1 MKNFFD
7 LLPEKFIIFDTEY
20 TAWEG
25 SQERNW
31 SDDDE
36 YMELVQIGALKVIK
50 TDTTIKIVKKINI
63 YIKPKKNPDLSE
75 YFINLTGITQN
86 IIDKKA
92 ITFNEAMKKFYSFCR
107 IKNDVKLPMFSYGND
122 YDIIKY
128 NLKLNSINKKSRF
141 YKWEKKFYD
150 IRPIFDCY
158 VDTSKYTSGTI
169 YKAFNI
175 KQKNTH
181 VHNALWDCRSMFLS
195 LKNILSY

>member
-50 TDTTIKIVKKINI
+50 TDTTIKIEKRINI

-86 IIDKKA
+86 IVDKKGV
-92 ITFNEAMKKFYSFCR
+92 TFNEAMKKFYDFCK
-107 IKNDVKLPMFSYGND
+107 IKNNVKLPMFSYGND

-128 NLKLNSINKKSRF
+128 NLKLNSVNKKSRF

-169 YKAFNI
+169 HKAFKINKKI
-175 KQKNTH
+175 TH

-195 LKNILSY
+195 LKSIL

>member
-1 MKNFFD
+1 MTNVFD

-25 SQERNW
+25 SQKRGW
-31 SDDDE
+31 SGENE
-36 YMELVQIGALKVIK
+36 YMELVQIGALKVVK
-50 TDTTIKIVKKINI
+50 TPKTIKIVKKLNI
-63 YIKPKKNPDLSE
+63 YIKPKKNPELSE
-75 YFINLTGITQN
+75 YFTNLTGITQN
-86 IIDKKA
+86 TLDKKGV
-92 ITFNEAMKKFYSFCR
+92 TFNEAMKQFYNFCKT
-107 IKNDVKLPMFSYGND
+107 KNNVKLPMFSYGND

-169 YKAFNI
+169 YKAFDI
-175 KQKNTH
+175 DSKNAN
-181 VHNALWDCRSMFLS
+181 VHNALWDCKSIFYS
-195 LKNILSY
+195 LKHIIS

>member
-36 YMELVQIGALKVIK
+36 YMELVQIGALKVVK
-50 TDTTIKIVKKINI
+50 TPRTIKIVKKFNI
-63 YIKPKKNPDLSE
+63 YIKPKKNPELSE

-86 IIDKKA
+86 IVDKKGV
-92 ITFNEAMKKFYSFCR
+92 TFNEAMKQFYNFCKT
-107 IKNDVKLPMFSYGND
+107 KNNVKLPMFSYGND

-128 NLKLNSINKKSRF
+128 NLKLNSVNKKSRF

-158 VDTSKYTSGTI
+158 VDTSDYTSGTI
-169 YKAFNI
+169 YKAFKI
-175 KQKNTH
+175 TKKITH
-181 VHNALWDCRSMFLS
+181 VHNALWDCKSIFLS
-195 LKNILSY
+195 LKNIL

>member
-1 MKNFFD
+1 MRNFFD

-50 TDTTIKIVKKINI
+50 TDTTIKVVKKFNK
-63 YIKPKKNPDLSE
+63 YVKPKKNPELSE

-86 IIDKKA
+86 IVDKKGV
-92 ITFNEAMKKFYSFCR
+92 TFNEAMKQFYNFCKT
-107 IKNDVKLPMFSYGND
+107 KNNVKLPMFSYGND
-122 YDIIKY
+122 YNIIKY
-128 NLKLNSINKKSRF
+128 NLKLNSVNKKSRF

-158 VDTSKYTSGTI
+158 VDTSEYTSGTI

-175 KQKNTH
+175 NKKITY
-181 VHNALWDCRSMFLS
+181 VHNALWDCKSIFIS
-195 LKNILSY
+195 LKNILY

>member
-1 MKNFFD
+1 MTNVFD

-31 SDDDE
+31 SGDDE

-50 TDTTIKIVKKINI
+50 TDTTIKVVKKFNI
-63 YIKPKKNPDLSE
+63 YIEPKKNPELSQ

-86 IIDKKA
+86 TIDKKA
-92 ITFNEAMKKFYSFCR
+92 VSFNEAMKQFYNFCKT
-107 IKNDVKLPMFSYGND
+107 KNNVKLPMFSYGND

-128 NLKLNSINKKSRF
+128 NLKLNSVNKKSRF
-141 YKWEKKFYD
+141 FKWEKKFYD
-150 IRPIFDCY
+150 IKPIFDCY

-169 YKAFNI
+169 YKAFKI
-175 KQKNTH
+175 KKKITH
-181 VHNALWDCRSMFLS
+181 VHNALWDCKSIFIS
-195 LKNILSY
+195 LKNILL

>member
-63 YIKPKKNPDLSE
+63 YIKPKKNPELSE

-86 IIDKKA
+86 TIDKKA
-92 ITFNEAMKKFYSFCR
+92 VTFNEAMKKFYSFCR
-107 IKNDVKLPMFSYGND
+107 TKNDVKLPMFSYGND

-150 IRPIFDCY
+150 TRPIFDQY

-169 YKAFNI
+169 YKAFEVDT
-175 KQKNTH
+175 KNPN
-181 VHNALWDCRSMFLS
+181 VHNVLWDCRSIFIS
-195 LKNILSY
+195 LKSIL

>member
-1 MKNFFD
+1 MKTFFD

-50 TDTTIKIVKKINI
+50 TAKTIKIVKKFNI

-86 IIDKKA
+86 TIDKKA
-92 ITFNEAMKKFYSFCR
+92 VTFNEAMKQFYSFCR
-107 IKNDVKLPMFSYGND
+107 TKNDVKLPMFSYGND

-128 NLKLNSINKKSRF
+128 NLKLNSVNKKSRF

-150 IRPIFDCY
+150 IRLIFDQY

-169 YKAFNI
+169 YKAFNVDT
-175 KQKNTH
+175 KNSN
-181 VHNALWDCRSMFLS
+181 VHNALWDCRSIFIS
-195 LKNILSY
+195 LKYIL

>member
-86 IIDKKA
+86 TIDKKA

-107 IKNDVKLPMFSYGND
+107 TKNDVKLPMFSYGND
-122 YDIIKY
+122 YDIIKH
-128 NLKLNSINKKSRF
+128 NLKLNSVNKKSRF

-150 IRPIFDCY
+150 IRPIFDQY

-169 YKAFNI
+169 YKAFEVDT
-175 KQKNTH
+175 KNPN
-181 VHNALWDCRSMFLS
+181 VHNALWDCRSIFIS
-195 LKNILSY
+195 LKSIL

>member
-31 SDDDE
+31 SGDYE
-36 YMELVQIGALKVIK
+36 YMELVQIGALKVVK
-50 TDTTIKIVKKINI
+50 TDTTIKVVKKFNI
-63 YIKPKKNPDLSE
+63 YVKPKKNPELSE

-86 IIDKKA
+86 IVDKKGV
-92 ITFNEAMKKFYSFCR
+92 TFNEAMKQFYNFCKT
-107 IKNDVKLPMFSYGND
+107 KNNVKLPMFSYGND
-122 YDIIKY
+122 YNIIKY
-128 NLKLNSINKKSRF
+128 NLKLNSVNKKSRF

-150 IRPIFDCY
+150 IRPIFDSY

-169 YKAFNI
+169 HMAFGITKKNI
-175 KQKNTH
+175 AI
-181 VHNALWDCRSMFLS
+181 HNALWDCISIFLS
-195 LKNILSY
+195 LKTL

>member
-1 MKNFFD
+1 MKKFFD

-31 SDDDE
+31 SGDDE

-50 TDTTIKIVKKINI
+50 TDTTIKIVKKFNI
-63 YIKPKKNPDLSE
+63 YIKPKKNPELSE

-86 IIDKKA
+86 MIDKKA
-92 ITFNEAMKKFYSFCR
+92 VTFNEAMKKFYSFCKT
-107 IKNDVKLPMFSYGND
+107 KNDVKLPMFSYGND

-128 NLKLNSINKKSRF
+128 NLKLNSVNKKSRF
-141 YKWEKKFYD
+141 YKWEKKFHD

-169 YKAFNI
+169 YKAFDIDI
-175 KQKNTH
+175 KNAN
-181 VHNALWDCRSMFLS
+181 VHNALWDCKSIFIS
-195 LKNILSY
+195 LKSIL

>member
-50 TDTTIKIVKKINI
+50 TTRTIKIVKKFNI

-86 IIDKKA
+86 TIDKKA
-92 ITFNEAMKKFYSFCR
+92 VTFNEAMKQFYSFCR
-107 IKNDVKLPMFSYGND
+107 TKNDVKLPMFSYGND

-128 NLKLNSINKKSRF
+128 NLKLNSVNKKSKF

-150 IRPIFDCY
+150 IRTIFDQY

-169 YKAFNI
+169 YKAFNVDT
-175 KQKNTH
+175 KNSN
-181 VHNALWDCRSMFLS
+181 VHNALWDCRSIFIS
-195 LKNILSY
+195 LKYIL

>member
-1 MKNFFD
+1 MKTFFD

-36 YMELVQIGALKVIK
+36 YMELVQIGALKVVK
-50 TDTTIKIVKKINI
+50 TDTTIKVVKKFNI
-63 YIKPKKNPDLSE
+63 YIKPKKNPELSE
-75 YFINLTGITQN
+75 YFINLTGVTQN
-86 IIDKKA
+86 TIDKKA
-92 ITFNEAMKKFYSFCR
+92 ITFNEAMKKIYSFCR
-107 IKNDVKLPMFSYGND
+107 TKNNVKLPMFSYGND

-128 NLKLNSINKKSRF
+128 NLKLNSVNKKSRF

-175 KQKNTH
+175 KVDNAE
-181 VHNALWDCRSMFLS
+181 VHNSLWDCKSIFIS
-195 LKNILSY
+195 LKYII

>member
-31 SDDDE
+31 SRDNE

-50 TDTTIKIVKKINI
+50 TDTTIKIVKKFNI
-63 YIKPKKNPDLSE
+63 YIKPKKNPELSE

-92 ITFNEAMKKFYSFCR
+92 VTFNEAMKQFYNFCKT
-107 IKNDVKLPMFSYGND
+107 KNNVKLSMFSYGND

-128 NLKLNSINKKSRF
+128 NLKLNSVNKKSRF

-158 VDTSKYTSGTI
+158 VDTSEYTSGTI

-175 KQKNTH
+175 NKKITH
-181 VHNALWDCRSMFLS
+181 VHNALCDCKSIFIS
-195 LKNILSY
+195 LKNIL

>member
-31 SDDDE
+31 SRDNE

-50 TDTTIKIVKKINI
+50 TDTTIKIVKKFNI
-63 YIKPKKNPDLSE
+63 YIKPKKNPELSE

-86 IIDKKA
+86 TIDEKA
-92 ITFNEAMKKFYSFCR
+92 VTFNEAMKQFYNFCKT
-107 IKNDVKLPMFSYGND
+107 KNNVKLPMFSYGND

-158 VDTSKYTSGTI
+158 VDTSEYTSGTI

-175 KQKNTH
+175 NKKITH
-181 VHNALWDCRSMFLS
+181 VHNALCDCKSIFIS
-195 LKNILSY
+195 LKNIL